1 MKKKDGWKRR
11 WILLLPLAPFLLALS
26 VYLWDALQSG
36 ATGEA
41 MAKRI
46 TDAVFSAFR
55 VYSMLVFA
63 PIGRDGLPTLGKWD
77 TCGWIILEIARWGAV
92 TVIAAAALTLMKNA
106 LKRISVAWLAKR
118 KDVYALYGDPAAVSA
133 LKRELGTQAIC
144 ADVEE
149 KKAAFNHIVAYRDAR
164 NVYCFLDENPKL
176 LERPEAKIY
185 IYTDARLHP
194 RQLDRRVRISDMAQN
209 CARLFWH
216 EHPMTL
222 QERHIV
228 LIGSGRYME
237 QLLEQALLTNVFL
250 RKGGVVYHV
259 FGDCCE
265 YRARHPQL
273 EKVVS
278 IDEAQPGRDA
288 IFFHT
293 GKWYACSEAVKAADR
308 VILCGSDEA
317 EGYAVMDALVELHI
331 PGRIFIRV
339 HSERTLDALWRKPA
353 KAEGETVV
361 VPFGMDETLYTFSQ
375 STNQA
380 VLERGKLVHA
390 YYEWLYGDHGLPPR
404 ERVHTEAF
412 EAAWDRESSYH
423 RASSVAM
430 ADHVEEKA
438 RILLHRQALEPGDI
452 GRAGEQYRLLNDMQK
467 RALLELEHRRWMR
480 FMWLSG
486 WRWGERKDDVKR
498 THPCLVPFEA
508 LPRQEQE
515 KDGIAYEMMSVF
527 ESTIEKAEKRK
538 G

>member
-26 VYLWDALQSG
+26 VYLCDALRSG

-41 MAKRI
+41 MAKRL

-63 PIGRDGLPTLGKWD
+63 PIGNGQPTLGNWN
-77 TCGWIILEIARWGAV
+77 TCSWMILEIARWGAV
-92 TVIAAAALTLMKNA
+92 AVIAAAALTLMKNA
-106 LKRISVAWLAKR
+106 LKRIGVAWLAKR
-118 KDVYALYGDPAAVSA
+118 KDVYAVYGDAAAVSA

-144 ADVEE
+144 ADMEE
-149 KKAAFNHIVAYRDAR
+149 KKGALHHIVAYRDAKD
-164 NVYCFLDENPKL
+164 VYRFLDENPKL

-194 RQLDRRVRISDMAQN
+194 RQLDRRVIISDMAQN

-216 EHPMTL
+216 EHPL
-222 QERHIV
+222 SEGERQIV
-228 LIGSGRYME
+228 IVGSGRYME
-237 QLLEQALLTNVFL
+237 QMLEQALLTNVFL
-250 RKGGVVYHV
+250 RKGGIRYHV
-259 FGDCCE
+259 LGDCRAYC
-265 YRARHPQL
+265 ARHPQMGQF
-273 EKVVS
+273 VS
-278 IDEAQPGRDA
+278 MDEIQPGRDA
-288 IFFHT
+288 VFFHPE
-293 GKWYACSEAVKAADR
+293 KEYMCSEVFANADR
-308 VILCGSDEA
+308 VILCGNDEA
-317 EGYAVMDALVELHI
+317 ESYALMDALVELHI
-331 PGRIFIRV
+331 PGRIYIRV

-353 KAEGETVV
+353 HAEGETVV
-361 VPFGMDETLYTFSQ
+361 VPFGMDETLYTLSQ
-375 STNQA
+375 STNREI
-380 VLERGKLVHA
+380 LERGKLVHA

-404 ERVHTEAF
+404 ERVRTEAF
-412 EAAWDRESSYH
+412 ETAWNRESSYH

-438 RILLHRQALEPGDI
+438 RILLHKQALEPGDI
-452 GRAGEQYRLLNDMQK
+452 GRAGAQYRLLDGAPR

-486 WRWGERKDDVKR
+486 WRFGEKKDDVRR

-508 LPRQEQE
+508 LPPKEQE

-527 ESTIEKAEKRK
+527 ENTMED
-538 G
+538 GNMWFG

>member
-1 MKKKDGWKRR
+1 MKRKDGWKRR

-46 TDAVFSAFR
+46 TDAFFSAFR

-63 PIGRDGLPTLGKWD
+63 PIGSGQPTLGNWN
-77 TCGWIILEIARWGAV
+77 TSGWIILEIARWGAV
-92 TVIAAAALTLMKNA
+92 AVIAAAALTLMKNT
-106 LKRISVAWLAKR
+106 LKRMVVLGLAKR

-133 LKRELGTQAIC
+133 LKCELGTQAIC

-149 KKAAFNHIVAYRDAR
+149 KKTALNHIVAYRDAR
-164 NVYCFLDENPKL
+164 DVYRFLDENPKL
-176 LERPEAKIY
+176 LERPETKIY
-185 IYTDARLHP
+185 IYTDAMLHP
-194 RQLDRRVRISDMAQN
+194 RQLDRRVVISDMAQN

-216 EHPMTL
+216 EHPLTTK
-222 QERHIV
+222 ERNIV
-228 LIGSGRYME
+228 IVGSGRYME
-237 QLLEQALLTNVFL
+237 QMLEQALLTNVFL
-250 RKGGVVYHV
+250 PKGGICYHV
-259 FGDCCE
+259 FGDCRE
-265 YRARHPQL
+265 YRARHSQL
-273 EKVVS
+273 GRVVS
-278 IDEAQPGRDA
+278 IDEAQPSRDA
-288 IFFHT
+288 IFFHEE
-293 GKWYACSEAVKAADR
+293 KWYANSAAFTDADR
-308 VILCGSDEA
+308 VILCGNDEA
-317 EGYAVMDALVELHI
+317 ESYAVMDALVELHI
-331 PGRIFIRV
+331 SGRIFIRV

-353 KAEGETVV
+353 RAESETVV

-375 STNQA
+375 STNQEI
-380 VLERGKLVHA
+380 LERGKFVHA

-412 EAAWDRESSYH
+412 ETAWNRESSYR

-438 RILLHRQALEPGDI
+438 RVLLRKQTLEPGDI
-452 GRAGEQYRLLNDMQK
+452 GRAGAQYRLLDDAQK
-467 RALLELEHRRWMR
+467 QAMLELEHRRWMR

-486 WRWGERKDDVKR
+486 WQWGERKDDVKR

-527 ESTIEKAEKRK
+527 ESTMEEAKQRK